1 MFSAAFLM
9 TLDEPDRKLVDD
21 LYKKYEQMMYRI
33 AFNVLHNFHDA
44 EDAVHSTF
52 VKVID
57 DLEKIRAIND
67 NEIRYYISVMTK
79 NTALDIQRKNNR
91 IEVSDELDELDD
103 KKTDCSVEDKV
114 LTKIDA
120 DRINEALMLLPDRD
134 YEVLYLNL
142 VREHS
147 PSEIA
152 QKLNITPIAAR
163 QRIFR
168 AKQKLRDLLEKEGM
182 TNDV

>member
-1 MFSAAFLM
+1 MFSAAFLL
-9 TLDEPDRKLVDD
+9 TLDEPDRKFVDD
-21 LYKKYEQMMYRI
+21 LRKKYEQMMYRI
-33 AFNVLHNFHDA
+33 ARKVLHNFHDA

-79 NTALDIQRKNNR
+79 NTALDFQRKNNR
-91 IEVSDELDELDD
+91 LEASDELDDLE
-103 KKTDCSVEDKV
+103 TDCSVEDIV

-120 DRINEALMLLPDRD
+120 DRINEALMLLPDRY

-142 VREHS
+142 SREHS

-152 QKLNITPIAAR
+152 QKLNITPTAAR

-168 AKQKLRDLLEKEGM
+168 AKQKLIDMLEKEGM
-182 TNDV
+182 TNDF

>member
-1 MFSAAFLM
+1 MFSAAFLL
-9 TLDEPDRKLVDD
+9 TLDEPDRKFVDD

-33 AFNVLHNFHDA
+33 AHKVLHNRPDA

-91 IEVSDELDELDD
+91 IEASDELDDLE
-103 KKTDCSVEDKV
+103 TDCSVEDIV

-120 DRINEALMLLPDRD
+120 DRINEALMLLPNRY

-142 VREHS
+142 SRDYS

-152 QKLNITPIAAR
+152 QKLNITPTAAR

-168 AKQKLRDLLEKEGM
+168 AKQKLIDMLEKEGM

>member
-91 IEVSDELDELDD
+91 IEVSDELDDLE
-103 KKTDCSVEDKV
+103 TDCSVEDKV

-120 DRINEALMLLPDRD
+120 DRINEALMSLPDSD
-134 YEVLYLNL
+134 YIVMFLNL
-142 VREHS
+142 ILEHS

-152 QKLNITPIAAR
+152 QMLNITPTAAR

-168 AKQKLRDLLEKEGM
+168 AKQKLRDLLEKEGI